1 MSITFALDKPR
12 DILAKVRREQARLF
26 EALQTQD
33 RTIIA
38 DTLFNFAVTA
48 YQIKDW
54 LSQSASAAYSP
65 SQVQAYIEADK
76 CLRLCREICSASKH
90 QKLTAAPKDARSITL
105 SATGTFIVASTDPN
119 DVKLESETSPCF
131 SVKLVAV
138 DGSRYEA
145 SEFAAHVIRAWEQF
159 FAQWGIAQ

>member
-12 DILAKVRREQARLF
+12 DMLAKVRREQARLF

-48 YQIKDW
+48 YHIKDW
-54 LSQSASAAYSP
+54 LKQSASAAYSP
-65 SQVQAYIEADK
+65 SHVEAYIEADK
-76 CLRLCREICSASKH
+76 CLRLCREICNASKH
-90 QKLTAAPKDARSITL
+90 QKLTAAPKDAQDITF

-119 DVKLESETSPCF
+119 DVKLESEPSPSF
-131 SVKLVAV
+131 NVKVVAV

-145 SEFAAHVIRAWEQF
+145 SEFAAHVILAWEQF
-159 FAQWGIAQ
+159 FEQWRIAQ